1 MIGMQNQAIIDSHQ
15 NSIIDYL
22 HTHYYPLQTKVDLDD
37 LIDQIGE
44 SKIVMMGE
52 ASHGT
57 HEYYTWRA
65 MLSQRL
71 IKEKGF
77 NFIAVEGDWPDCYK
91 LNRYIK
97 NYKEA
102 GTSAFDVVHTFNR
115 WPTWMWANWEMVA
128 MAEWLCDYNLA
139 LANNKK
145 AGFYGLDVYSLMESL
160 EAIIEYL
167 NKVDPEALRVAEK
180 AYQCFQPYQRDEG
193 TGYAYSSLMVPAQC
207 TSEVTNLLVEIKK
220 RTPQYNSDIENV
232 FNNEQ
237 NAIVAFN
244 AEKYYRTILGGGSK
258 SWNIRDSHMMETLE
272 RLLNFHG
279 KNSKAIVWAHN
290 THIGDARAT
299 DMRLEGM
306 HNIGEYARKI
316 YGNKNVFLIGFGSY
330 SGNVLASLRWGESP
344 QSMKM
349 PLARTNSWEH
359 MLAQADIQNGYLLLN
374 DTNAQQL
381 LGEKIDHRAIGVV
394 YLPQEEKYGNYVP
407 SILPSRYDAFVFF
420 KLTKALHAIHVIPD
434 GQQMPETY
442 PFGV

>member
-1 MIGMQNQAIIDSHQ
+1 MQNQSEIISHQ
-15 NSIIDYL
+15 DSIIDYISA
-22 HTHYYPLQTKVDLDD
+22 HYYPLQTGVDLDS
-37 LIDQIGE
+37 LIEQIGD

-97 NYKEA
+97 NYDHA
-102 GTSAFDVVHTFNR
+102 GASAFDVLHSFNR

-128 MAEWLCDYNLA
+128 MIEWLHDNNVSLHKNL
-139 LANNKK
+139 KI
-145 AGFYGLDVYSLMESL
+145 GFYGLDVYSLQESL
-160 EAIIEYL
+160 EAIVEYL
-167 NKVDPEALRVAEK
+167 RKVDPGALTVAEK
-180 AYQCFQPYQRDEG
+180 AYRCFQPYQRDEG
-193 TGYAYSSLMVPAQC
+193 TSYAYSSLMVPAQC
-207 TSEVTNLLVEIKK
+207 TSEVANLLAEIKK
-220 RTPQYNSDIENV
+220 KSPQYNSDHENV
-232 FNNEQ
+232 FNTEQ
-237 NAIVAFN
+237 NALVAFN
-244 AEKYYRTILGGGSK
+244 AEKYYRTVLGGGSK

-306 HNIGEYARKI
+306 HNIGELARKK
-316 YGNKNVFLIGFGSY
+316 YGSENVFLIGFGSY
-330 SGNVLASLRWGESP
+330 TGNVLASLRWGESP
-344 QSMKM
+344 QQMKL
-349 PLARTNSWEH
+349 PPARDNSWEH
-359 MLAQADIQNGYLLLN
+359 MLAQAGIQNGYLLLRDLKYQGLLN
-374 DTNAQQL
+374 D
-381 LGEKIDHRAIGVV
+381 EIDHRAVGVV
-394 YLPQEEKYGNYVP
+394 YLPQKEKYGNYVP

-420 KLTKALHAIHVIPD
+420 KLTKALHAIHVAPS
-434 GQQMPETY
+434 GHQMPETY